1 MEVGHIRH
9 GVSNFLGLLSLQVWN
24 YSFHSEKTLHVSA
37 LSVTCLAYGISWPV
51 RSFMY
56 LDMLN
61 IYMDVIRWKDFLNKD
76 LNSFVELEI
85 LCSTMLEWRLAI
97 YAMVFQIFWGCF
109 LFRFGIIHFTQ
120 RKLFY
125 SCFRLFLIKWADRGL
140 VVKGRLNTDLFNVR

>member
-1 MEVGHIRH
+1 MTELWSTLF
-9 GVSNFLGLLSLQVWN
+9 SNLD
-24 YSFHSEKTLHVSA
+24 YVSA
-37 LSVTCLAYGISWPV
+37 LAVTCLAYGISWPV

-120 RKLFY
+120 IKLFY
-125 SCFRLFLIKWADRGL
+125 SCFRFFLIKWADRGL